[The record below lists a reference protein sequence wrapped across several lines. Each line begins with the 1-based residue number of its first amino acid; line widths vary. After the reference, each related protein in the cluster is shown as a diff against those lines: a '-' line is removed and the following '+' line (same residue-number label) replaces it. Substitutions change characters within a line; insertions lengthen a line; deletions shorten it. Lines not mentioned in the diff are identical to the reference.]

1 MSPQS
6 RDTRINATMNIGGA
20 TTTEWGGEQQ
30 RRVAEPSGWVASTLR
45 RGRTATLS
53 LARRQSTAP
62 DRPCKQP
69 SQSHQVSL
77 CSLYNACIRVCVCV
91 QEQLSAVI
99 AEKGSFT
106 PKLGSRPST
115 PLSSARPSIDGS
127 FTMPGRSLADEFA
140 AYVSVCCCHA
150 RAFVTF
156 CHVCTFRMMTWWNN
170 WNKKLLRSN
179 NSWTTRQINGRQ
191 ADQCVFVC
199 CSLLCFL

>member
-1 MSPQS
+1 MLQS
-6 RDTRINATMNIGGA
+6 QVD
-20 TTTEWGGEQQ
+20 EWRQRCDEAEQQ
-30 RRVAEPSGWVASTLR
+30 RFLLQDDNQRLQTDLVSSPSR
-45 RGRTATLS
+45 
-53 LARRQSTAP
+53 
-62 DRPCKQP
+62 
-69 SQSHQVSL
+69 SHQVLL
-77 CSLYNACIRVCVCV
+77 CSLYCTCVRVCVCV

-179 NSWTTRQINGRQ
+179 NS
-191 ADQCVFVC
+191 
-199 CSLLCFL
+199 